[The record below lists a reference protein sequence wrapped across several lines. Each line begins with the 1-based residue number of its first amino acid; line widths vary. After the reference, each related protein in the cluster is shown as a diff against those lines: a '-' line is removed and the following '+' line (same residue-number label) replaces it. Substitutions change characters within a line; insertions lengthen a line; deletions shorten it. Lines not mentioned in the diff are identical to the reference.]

1 MNNKPIKLRGFDPEP
16 TIKPAIKPCNLFHTP
31 EDMDELEQY
40 LANFSGGEAIAA
52 RVSAMMAWNL
62 ACKLTAPEVTK

>member
-1 MNNKPIKLRGFDPEP
+1 MNNKPIRLRGFEP
-16 TIKPAIKPCNLFHTP
+16 TIKPAIKPCNIFHTP
-31 EDMDELEQY
+31 EDMDELETY
-40 LANFSGGEAIAA
+40 LGNFSGGEAIAA

>member
-16 TIKPAIKPCNLFHTP
+16 TTKPAIKPCNIFHTP

>member
-1 MNNKPIKLRGFDPEP
+1 MNKEPI
-16 TIKPAIKPCNLFHTP
+16 IKPCNIFSTP
-31 EDMDELEQY
+31 KDMDELESY
-40 LANFSGGEAIAA
+40 LSKFNGGEAVAA